1 VQFVVKHLG
10 FTTARG
16 RFTDIQGTIHCGDTV
31 HLVSASV
38 EVTIATAS
46 IATGDIQ
53 QDAYLRS
60 ADFLDVHRYP
70 TISFTSTRVDR
81 MAKDR
86 FGVIGDL
93 SIRGVTRQVVLE
105 TIYTGCGTN
114 PWGQEVVGFTA
125 RTRLR
130 MNRKAYGLT
139 WNATLESGGLF
150 LGGTLDIHIELQAA
164 KQMTPAG
171 CRRVRHLTL
180 LEIPVMKRG

>member
-1 VQFVVKHLG
+1 MQFVVKHLG

-16 RFTDIQGTIHCGDTV
+16 RFTDIQGTIHCGDKV
-31 HLVSASV
+31 NLAAASV
-38 EVTIATAS
+38 EVTIAAAG
-46 IATGDIQ
+46 IATGGSQ
-53 QDAYLRS
+53 RDAYLCS
-60 ADFLDVHRYP
+60 TDFLDVERYP
-70 TISFTSTRVDR
+70 TISFTSTRVER
-81 MAKDR
+81 MTKDR
-86 FGVIGDL
+86 LGVIGDL
-93 SIRGVTRQVVLE
+93 SIRGVTRQVMLE
-105 TIYTGCGTN
+105 TTCTGRGTN